1 VSSTLTER
9 NVDALSACAKP
20 IQEKDEDMNENADID
35 RLPFAEYAAL
45 MAEIGA
51 KEYGNPDT
59 PKLSFEEL
67 ASSDM
72 TFSEI
77 EAEYGEETAINA
89 GIARDPDTR
98 ELTSEDLARMRPAIE
113 VVPDLVVA
121 SLRRKCKENP
131 SGKSY
136 TTVEID
142 NDLLQHF
149 LDEAGP
155 DWHKRLND
163 TLREAVFGADD
174 L

>member
-1 VSSTLTER
+1 
-9 NVDALSACAKP
+9 
-20 IQEKDEDMNENADID
+20 MNENADID
-35 RLPFAEYAAL
+35 DLPFAEYAAL

-51 KEYGNPDT
+51 KEYGNSDT

-67 ASSDM
+67 VSSDM

-98 ELTSEDLARMRPAIE
+98 ELTKEDFARMRPAIE
-113 VVPDLVVA
+113 VVPDLVAVT
-121 SLRRKCKENP
+121 LRRKCKESP
-131 SGKSY
+131 SEKIY
-136 TTVEID
+136 VNFALD
-142 NDLLQHF
+142 NDLLSHF

-163 TLREAVFGADD
+163 TLRKAVFGPEDA
-174 L
+174 

>member
-1 VSSTLTER
+1 
-9 NVDALSACAKP
+9 
-20 IQEKDEDMNENADID
+20 MNENVDID

-51 KEYGNPDT
+51 KKYGNPDT

-98 ELTSEDLARMRPAIE
+98 ELTAEDFARMRPALE
-113 VVPDLVVA
+113 VVPDLVEK

-149 LDEAGP
+149 LDEAGQS
-155 DWHKRLND
+155 WHVKLND
-163 TLREAVFGADD
+163 TLRKAVFGFGDA
-174 L
+174 